1 MSVYTQTD
9 LDNLDRMIASGVLST
24 RFEDGRMVTYRTMDE
39 LRQARKAVA
48 DQLAAAAGTARPS
61 YVNPTFSRGV

>member
-24 RFEDGRMVTYRTMDE
+24 RFEDGRMVVYRTMDE

-48 DQLAAAAGTARPS
+48 DQLATASGTARPS